1 MPSVNE
7 MVAFARVVEAQSFSG
22 AAERLGTSKSS
33 VSAQV
38 RRLESRLGVRLLHR
52 TTRRLALTEAG
63 AACYRHCAR
72 LLDEAEAAEQAAE
85 AFHAE
90 PRGTLR
96 ISAPD
101 TFGWMHVAP
110 ALGDFT
116 ARYPGVAIDLSLT
129 SKHVDLIEE
138 RFDLAIRI
146 GALPDSSHV
155 VRRLALSRL
164 VICAAPEYFKRRGT
178 PRDPGALAAHDCL
191 RFAPLGRGTLWQLRG
206 PRGPFRVPIGGR
218 FVTNSGEVLRAAALG
233 GLGLGLM
240 PVWMVGDALRQG
252 ALVPVLERWAPQPAP
267 IQAVYPGNRLTAS
280 KVRVFV
286 DHLARRFGA
295 TPYWER
301 GLELGATRRR

>member
-1 MPSVNE
+1 MHSVNE

-38 RRLESRLGVRLLHR
+38 RRLEARMGVRLLHR
-52 TTRRLALTEAG
+52 TTRRLSLTEAG

-72 LLDEAEAAEQAAE
+72 LLEEAEAAEQAAG

-110 ALGDFT
+110 ALGAFA
-116 ARYPGVAIDLSLT
+116 ARYPGVTIDLSLT
-129 SKHVDLIEE
+129 SKHVDLIDE
-138 RFDLAIRI
+138 RLDLAIRI

-155 VRRLALSRL
+155 TRRLALSRL
-164 VICAAPEYFKRRGT
+164 VICATPEYLARHGE
-178 PRDPGALAAHDCL
+178 PRDPGELAQHNCL
-191 RFAPLGRGTLWQLRG
+191 RFAPLGWGMEWRLRG
-206 PRGPFRVPIGGR
+206 ANGPLRVPIGGS
-218 FVTNSGEVLRAAALG
+218 FVTNSGEVLRAAALA
-233 GLGLGLM
+233 GLGLGVM
-240 PVWMVGDALRQG
+240 PSWMIGDALRAG
-252 ALVPVLERWAPQPAP
+252 ALVPTLERWAPPPAP
-267 IQAVYPGNRLTAS
+267 IQAIYPGNRLTAS

-286 DHLARRFGA
+286 DHLAKHFGPK
-295 TPYWER
+295 PYWER
-301 GLELGATRRR
+301 GLKLG